1 MWKLG
6 LRPRNSQKRDFPCNV
21 LANQARHG
29 RGQLSMM
36 CRVSVYS
43 TMPGQSCRRVL
54 KQASPRAAVA
64 TRSWTMSLVVN
75 QDNDFNSDN
84 SDNYAHDN
92 EG

>member
-1 MWKLG
+1 
-6 LRPRNSQKRDFPCNV
+6 
-21 LANQARHG
+21 
-29 RGQLSMM
+29 
-36 CRVSVYS
+36 VYS

-84 SDNYAHDN
+84 YAHDN